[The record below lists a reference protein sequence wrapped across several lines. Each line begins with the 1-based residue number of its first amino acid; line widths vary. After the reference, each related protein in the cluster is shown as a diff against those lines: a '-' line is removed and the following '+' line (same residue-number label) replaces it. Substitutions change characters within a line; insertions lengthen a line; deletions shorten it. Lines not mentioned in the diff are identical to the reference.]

1 MLSVQPGDVVAV
13 ETDDFAGGQ
22 ITRSSTAAD
31 LLTLDFDR
39 IYPLA
44 GPIHVDA
51 ATVRQGQQLQPLRQ
65 RPSPSG
71 VLWAT

>member
-1 MLSVQPGDVVAV
+1 MTEHRIGREVRTHRRWDVDIEPVLVVAPGDVVTA

-31 LLTLDFDR
+31 LPTLDFDR

-44 GPIHVDA
+44 GPV
-51 ATVRQGQQLQPLRQ
+51 
-65 RPSPSG
+65 
-71 VLWAT
+71 